1 MFSCSNATSS
11 TQSAVAMASYRS
23 GDKLYSLRD
32 GETKNYKER
41 FVKPESFILKPDNAP
56 EWTLERER
64 LWNEVESY
72 ECKRDNARLA
82 KNILIALPNDM
93 TAEQQRITTEEFVKE
108 NFVEKGMVADVSIHR
123 DDVNNPHAH
132 ILTTLRE
139 FNEEGEWEKRKSK
152 RVPVLDDEGNQ
163 VFDEKGWRKT
173 RSVKLND
180 FDKRDTLIKW
190 RENWSEKLNE
200 KSREY
205 DLNKLYSEKSFEDQ
219 GRLEKA
225 EIRLTRNEYQFERRQ
240 KEQYENNGLEY
251 KPTTYYAKK
260 NEEIKVYNQNLSN
273 VIHLEDYKTNRNYN
287 DIFDNIRNSQPY
299 NEDRIESTKMMV
311 DRVKGYVTYSVAKD
325 LYNDFYSETNKWKL
339 KLKRDVTSLN
349 SRKEFY
355 NNLINEYARNK
366 NSVIQY
372 GYTANGFEKEVAKD
386 LDEIGDVQQ
395 TIEEEMS
402 KFKELKYASYK
413 AFEYQKDILQQ
424 EFYAI
429 YGEANDSLNDDE
441 KNYTIQLMKDYQ
453 ICLPEDEIKE
463 EYLKSEK
470 RESENVYV
478 PAWKQ
483 AKDTIVSLNIYNR
496 TLNKLENVNLDNLTA
511 KNRKENAINH
521 RTFTNLKS
529 AYLDVLSDIEPMIN
543 EELKMA
549 FKDIPS
555 SEVLDS
561 ISVEVKSALLEKYND
576 LTNEQKEN
584 ITFNG
589 LMKETL
595 EEKES
600 QYKAVTQQMSE
611 LNHDSKRKDAYKDV
625 ANQYDRIVDGL
636 LNRLEEISRTKESD
650 KFRKGGDSTRTYRRR
665 GTDGREL

>member
-1 MFSCSNATSS
+1 
-11 TQSAVAMASYRS
+11 
-23 GDKLYSLRD
+23 
-32 GETKNYKER
+32 
-41 FVKPESFILKPDNAP
+41 ESFILKPDNAP

-64 LWNEVESY
+64 LWNEVKSY

-240 KEQYENNGLEY
+240 KEQYENNCLEY
-251 KPTTYYAKK
+251 KHTTYYAKK

-511 KNRKENAINH
+511 KNRKENA
-521 RTFTNLKS
+521 
-529 AYLDVLSDIEPMIN
+529 
-543 EELKMA
+543 
-549 FKDIPS
+549 
-555 SEVLDS
+555 
-561 ISVEVKSALLEKYND
+561 
-576 LTNEQKEN
+576 
-584 ITFNG
+584 
-589 LMKETL
+589 
-595 EEKES
+595 
-600 QYKAVTQQMSE
+600 
-611 LNHDSKRKDAYKDV
+611 
-625 ANQYDRIVDGL
+625 
-636 LNRLEEISRTKESD
+636 
-650 KFRKGGDSTRTYRRR
+650 
-665 GTDGREL
+665 

>member
-1 MFSCSNATSS
+1 MIDLRGCIIVANGYYMFSCSNATSS

-173 RSVKLND
+173 RSDKLND
-180 FDKRDTLIKW
+180 NDKKDNLIKW

-355 NNLINEYARNK
+355 N
-366 NSVIQY
+366 
-372 GYTANGFEKEVAKD
+372 
-386 LDEIGDVQQ
+386 
-395 TIEEEMS
+395 
-402 KFKELKYASYK
+402 
-413 AFEYQKDILQQ
+413 
-424 EFYAI
+424 
-429 YGEANDSLNDDE
+429 
-441 KNYTIQLMKDYQ
+441 
-453 ICLPEDEIKE
+453 
-463 EYLKSEK
+463 
-470 RESENVYV
+470 
-478 PAWKQ
+478 
-483 AKDTIVSLNIYNR
+483 
-496 TLNKLENVNLDNLTA
+496 
-511 KNRKENAINH
+511 
-521 RTFTNLKS
+521 
-529 AYLDVLSDIEPMIN
+529 
-543 EELKMA
+543 
-549 FKDIPS
+549 
-555 SEVLDS
+555 
-561 ISVEVKSALLEKYND
+561 
-576 LTNEQKEN
+576 
-584 ITFNG
+584 
-589 LMKETL
+589 
-595 EEKES
+595 
-600 QYKAVTQQMSE
+600 
-611 LNHDSKRKDAYKDV
+611 
-625 ANQYDRIVDGL
+625 
-636 LNRLEEISRTKESD
+636 
-650 KFRKGGDSTRTYRRR
+650 
-665 GTDGREL
+665 